1 MNIIRMKI
9 IGSWLLLVLF
19 GLLMC
24 FSWRYRFL
32 WVALFPAAIVS
43 LELIGPRR
51 SGTMPPR
58 INTLIKTSMWLMVFL
73 FVFAVVVHGFLFPQ
87 SASLYL
93 ALKILFALLSF
104 PVLCFKIY
112 FDYVTWSSGGGSA

>member
-1 MNIIRMKI
+1 MNIIRIKI

-19 GLLMC
+19 SLLMC

-43 LELIGPRR
+43 LELIKPRR
-51 SGTMPPR
+51 SGTMPPG
-58 INTLIKTSMWLMVFL
+58 IKTLLWLILFL
-73 FVFAVVVHGFLFPQ
+73 FVFAVVVHGFMFPQ

-93 ALKILFALLSF
+93 AVKILFALLSF
-104 PVLCFKIY
+104 PLLCYKIY
-112 FDYVTWSSGGGSA
+112 LDYVTFSSSGGGSA